1 MKKENANPAGNLNG
15 KKRKHIYDL
24 RNLDTSR
31 LQAMLQQESFL
42 SDDDNLNEGL
52 VMHIVDILEE
62 REPVFDNMDVNT
74 SLEKFKTEIIPKIEK
89 DLSIVIDSGE
99 VYKNGRPEAP
109 RKVYGRHRIAIVP
122 LAVILTVII
131 GSTAIA
137 NVAGF
142 DLWRYVVNWGKETF
156 RIGTGLEVSEETEVT
171 RPVDGEA
178 AVDMINP
185 GSYRTIDEAIGALD
199 ISILTPNWIPDGFS
213 VSKVETSE
221 TPMHKGITILYQN
234 EGKALMYNAAVYS
247 SNASASVYEMDEGSG
262 EVLVINDIE
271 HYFMCNMG
279 QIRVVWIKDECV
291 YSING
296 NISKDEIV
304 KMLNSIYE
312 GER

>member
-1 MKKENANPAGNLNG
+1 MKKENANPAENLNG
-15 KKRKHIYDL
+15 KKRKHIYNL

-42 SDDDNLNEGL
+42 SDDDNLNEEL

-62 REPVFDNMDVNT
+62 REPVFNDLDVNA

-89 DLSIVIDSGE
+89 DLTTGMACGEAYKNDRSDAPGE
-99 VYKNGRPEAP
+99 VCR
-109 RKVYGRHRIAIVP
+109 RRRIAIVP
-122 LAVILTVII
+122 AAVILMVII
-131 GSTAIA
+131 GSMAIA
-137 NVAGF
+137 NAARF
-142 DLWRYVVNWGKETF
+142 DLWKYVIDWGKETF
-156 RIGTGLEVSEETEVT
+156 RIGTGLEIIEGAELTG
-171 RPVDGEA
+171 PVDGKA
-178 AVDMINP
+178 TTRMIDP

-213 VSKVETSE
+213 VSKVETSV
-221 TPMHKGITILYQN
+221 TPLHKAITVLYQN
-234 EGKALMYNAAVYS
+234 DGKVLMYNATVYS
-247 SNASASVYEMDEGSG
+247 SNAASSVYEMDEGSG
-262 EVLVINDIE
+262 EVLVINDHE

-279 QIRVVWIKDECV
+279 QVRVVWIKDECV

-304 KMLNSIYE
+304 KMINSIYK